1 MDPKDTNESSPTY
14 WGRCTARLVNNGL
27 ALNNGRRL
35 PHLGLST
42 STPITTAVHAMRVCC
57 ACGAWRSR
65 ARDLGHG
72 DRRMAEALCG
82 GSGCSRR
89 AHPALRVSA
98 GCART
103 KGDALHG
110 VTKRTTGRLILS
122 RGICQSFSSR
132 KLTSPAGQDGLK

>member
-1 MDPKDTNESSPTY
+1 M
-14 WGRCTARLVNNGL
+14 GRVLRTGVDALHARLVNNGL

-42 STPITTAVHAMRVCC
+42 STPITTTVHAMRVCC

-65 ARDLGHG
+65 PRDLGHG

-82 GSGCSRR
+82 GTGCSSR
-89 AHPALRVSA
+89 AHPALQVFAR
-98 GCART
+98 CALM

-110 VTKRTTGRLILS
+110 ETERTIGRLISS
-122 RGICQSFSSR
+122 RGICWSFSSR
-132 KLTSPAGQDGLK
+132 KLTSPAGQDRLK